1 MNEIPQKN
9 EEILVAE
16 WLPEKEFKC
25 RWPLYDHLFNWWNER
40 YPEELSAFHDS
51 ETWDN
56 ARFLSL
62 TSQENWNAYQ
72 MYNCIFDWLN
82 DKFPYKMLEYM
93 NCPLGHDYYC
103 MLVGL

>member
-1 MNEIPQKN
+1 MQEIPQKN

-16 WLPEKEFKC
+16 RLPEKKFMS
-25 RWPLYDHLFNWWNER
+25 RWPLFNHIFNWWNER
-40 YPEELSAFHDS
+40 YPDEVKAFLDS
-51 ETWDN
+51 ETWESGN
-56 ARFLSL
+56 ILCFE
-62 TSQENWNAYQ
+62 ENWNAYQ

-82 DKFPYKMLEYM
+82 DKYPWKMLEYM